1 MSLHQSRQEFL
12 KIVEASKGNPVTEA
26 LVGLLKGSA
35 ESAKT
40 RLAKEDDPKEIY
52 RQQGRLMEIESLLS
66 VLDK

>member
-1 MSLHQSRQEFL
+1 M
-12 KIVEASKGNPVTEA
+12 
-26 LVGLLKGSA
+26 GLLKGSA

-40 RLAKEDDPKEIY
+40 KLAKEDDPKEIY